1 MSQDQKPGKVRLLD
15 AGGEQSRRR
24 GDTPPIIIDGT
35 AAGSVAASPA
45 PVPVAISGALSSAMT
60 SRAGMIL
67 ALLFVL
73 GCGAGG
79 AAVAVF
85 LA

>member
-15 AGGEQSRRR
+15 ASGEQSRRR
-24 GDTPPIIIDGT
+24 GDTPPIVIDGT
-35 AAGSVAASPA
+35 AAGTAAASPA
-45 PVPVAISGALSSAMT
+45 PVPVGTLLTAMT
-60 SRAGMIL
+60 GRAGMIL

-85 LA
+85 FA

>member
-24 GDTPPIIIDGT
+24 GDTPPIIFDGT
-35 AAGSVAASPA
+35 VAGAIAGSPT
-45 PVPVAISGALSSAMT
+45 PLPGATAGSLSSAMT
-60 SRAGMIL
+60 SRVGMIL
-67 ALLFVL
+67 TLLFVL

-79 AAVAVF
+79 AAVAVLF
-85 LA
+85 A

>member
-15 AGGEQSRRR
+15 ASGEQSRRR
-24 GDTPPIIIDGT
+24 GDTPPIVIDGT
-35 AAGSVAASPA
+35 AAGAAAASPA
-45 PVPVAISGALSSAMT
+45 PLPVATSGALSSAMS

-85 LA
+85 FA

>member
-15 AGGEQSRRR
+15 ASGEQSRRR
-24 GDTPPIIIDGT
+24 GDTPPIVIDGT

-45 PVPVAISGALSSAMT
+45 PVPVAPTGTPLTTNIGRPT
-60 SRAGMIL
+60 MIL

-85 LA
+85 FA